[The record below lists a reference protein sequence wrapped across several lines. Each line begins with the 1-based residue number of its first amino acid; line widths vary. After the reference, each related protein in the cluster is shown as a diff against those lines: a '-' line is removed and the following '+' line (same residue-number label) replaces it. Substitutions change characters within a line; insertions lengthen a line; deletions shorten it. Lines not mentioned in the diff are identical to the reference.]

1 MSVEEL
7 LKMLREGGLD
17 DMAIKDLLSD
27 ALASLKGPEEEDKER
42 EMHEEEGKLDEE
54 RAKAGELLGVTL

>member
-27 ALASLKGPEEEDKER
+27 ALASLKGPEEEDKEK

-54 RAKAGELLGVTL
+54 RAEAGKLLGVTL